1 MALSELIDNDF
12 KEALKSKDSEKLSV
26 LRMLKSAIKNSEIEN
41 KKPLS
46 DDEILK
52 LLQKEVKQ
60 RKDSIDSYTSAGR
73 KELADKEIS
82 EIKYLEKYLPQQLTE
97 QEIEAIVSETISE
110 IKAQTPADIG
120 KVMSAVMPKVAGK
133 ADGGVISSKARE
145 LLSN

>member
-1 MALSELIDNDF
+1 MALNELIDNDF

-26 LRMLKSAIKNSEIEN
+26 LRMLKSAIKNLEIEN
-41 KKPLS
+41 KKPLT
-46 DDEILK
+46 DDEVLK
-52 LLQKEVKQ
+52 LIQKEVKQ
-60 RKDSIDSYTSAGR
+60 RKDSIDSYTNAGR

-110 IKAQTPADIG
+110 VKAQTSADIG
-120 KVMSAVMPKVAGK
+120 KVMSAVMPKIAGK
-133 ADGGVISSKARE
+133 ADGGAISSKARE